1 MKRIL
6 QDYLGRPVLEKPQP
20 DVIGRPAVTRAV
32 ADVASF
38 LDDARG
44 GRADSNAQIVSEFA
58 EFLAGPEAS
67 DARAPSAGI
76 DPVFKERLRRRLWR
90 LHLLIQPTTSHEPH

>member
-6 QDYLGRPVLEKPQP
+6 QDY
-20 DVIGRPAVTRAV
+20 IGRPRLEKSPPDVVGRPATRGV

-38 LDDARG
+38 LHDTRG
-44 GRADSNAQIVSEFA
+44 LRADSDAQLVSEFA

-67 DARAPSAGI
+67 GSPLRAAP

-90 LHLLIQPTTSHEPH
+90 LRLLMQSPPPHQPH